1 MSKRTWALI
10 RRDKETNRR
19 QAAAR
24 PFAEKLAVLDRLRER
39 SHAMNQTQRSQRTSS
54 RPDRES
60 GSPAE

>member
-1 MSKRTWALI
+1 MSTRTWALI

-39 SHAMNQTQRSQRTSS
+39 SLTLKQTQLSRRTSS
-54 RPDRES
+54 RPDTET